1 MPQCLCLSPTR
12 ELARQTL
19 EVITTMGKFT
29 NITTQ
34 LVVPNAIPRGSSV
47 NAQVLV
53 GTPGIAI
60 DLIRRRQLN
69 LSKMKVFVLDEA
81 DNMLEAQGLGDQ
93 AIRVKK
99 LYLEEF
105 NWYYFLPLSQ
115 LKFVNMLKDL
125 YLMLIL

>member
-1 MPQCLCLSPTR
+1 
-12 ELARQTL
+12 
-19 EVITTMGKFT
+19 MGKFT

-69 LSKMKVFVLDEA
+69 LSKMKVFVWMKPIICWKHKDWVIKL
-81 DNMLEAQGLGDQ
+81 LE
-93 AIRVKK
+93 
-99 LYLEEF
+99 
-105 NWYYFLPLSQ
+105 
-115 LKFVNMLKDL
+115 LKSFT
-125 YLMLIL
+125 

>member
-69 LSKMKVFVLDEA
+69 LSK
-81 DNMLEAQGLGDQ
+81 
-93 AIRVKK
+93 
-99 LYLEEF
+99 
-105 NWYYFLPLSQ
+105 
-115 LKFVNMLKDL
+115 
-125 YLMLIL
+125 